1 MSKLK
6 NLAAKYERY
15 NISLEHMFNNNN
27 VPHIKATILIPG
39 EGNTFLKRVSTNFVA
54 GTSLQDAEK
63 KAVDLAVD
71 MILGKKLTKKLQDKF
86 SVFDLQLVPFTG
98 TKEAPVGVKVILNVC
113 TDEGK
118 PFRTTVSLATGTDSA
133 VVESDAVKSAINSV
147 LGV

>member
-15 NISLEHMFNNNN
+15 NISLEHMFNNN

-133 VVESDAVKSAINSV
+133 SVESSAVKSAINSV